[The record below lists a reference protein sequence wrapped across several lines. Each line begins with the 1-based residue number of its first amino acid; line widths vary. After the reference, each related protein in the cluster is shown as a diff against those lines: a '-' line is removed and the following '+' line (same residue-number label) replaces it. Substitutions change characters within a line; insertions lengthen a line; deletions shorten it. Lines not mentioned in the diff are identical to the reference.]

1 MSRDNYQSEL
11 SSLQS
16 DHYSGNVGFLEYS
29 SRSSDLERRIR
40 QFDDEKRVQGRI
52 ASEKAE
58 QERKDKEDKLW
69 QDLRIRENKAIQ
81 EQKRIQAIQRA
92 EYEKFK
98 LAQLEKAKTASSII
112 LNEQKD
118 INYEKVIE
126 RHLESVATKILA
138 KNLILN
144 EMLHYIE
151 NKLGKNVVLNEIK
164 NAEKSSEINDKESL
178 NNAMRDILLHQG
190 KTTNVNI

>member
-1 MSRDNYQSEL
+1 MSRKNYESEL

-16 DHYSGNVGFLEYS
+16 DYYSGNVGFSEYS

-40 QFDDEKRVQGRI
+40 QFDYEERI
-52 ASEKAE
+52 ASKKKAE
-58 QERKDKEDKLW
+58 QDEQERQDKRDKLW
-69 QDLRIRENKAIQ
+69 QDLENKAIQ
-81 EQKRIQAIQRA
+81 EQKRIQAQRA

-98 LAQLEKAKTASSII
+98 LAQLKKAKTATSII

-118 INYEKVIE
+118 INYEEVIE
-126 RHLESVATKILA
+126 QHLESVATKISA

-164 NAEKSSEINDKESL
+164 NAEKSSKISDEESL

>member
-1 MSRDNYQSEL
+1 MSRKNYESEL
-11 SSLQS
+11 SSLQF
-16 DHYSGNVGFLEYS
+16 DYYSGNVVFSEYS

-40 QFDDEKRVQGRI
+40 QFDYEESEERI
-52 ASEKAE
+52 ASKKKAE
-58 QERKDKEDKLW
+58 QERQDKRDKLW
-69 QDLRIRENKAIQ
+69 QDLKNKAIQ
-81 EQKRIQAIQRA
+81 EQKRIQAQRA

-98 LAQLEKAKTASSII
+98 LAQLKKAKTATSII

-118 INYEKVIE
+118 INYEEVIE
-126 RHLESVATKILA
+126 QHLESVATKISA

-164 NAEKSSEINDKESL
+164 NAEKSSKISDEESL